1 MQYINLEKLKPALE
15 SIEDFPVET
24 LEAILGLVEENDFE
38 DRSPEIEELKAQI
51 ETLNTAHADE
61 LANVTADFETR
72 FRNAFFKGVDQGE
85 VSEPDV
91 EPEADPED
99 ITIEALLEDLLGE
112 DEHEE

>member
-15 SIEDFPVET
+15 SIEDFPVDT

-38 DRSPEIEELKAQI
+38 DRTPEIEELKAQI
-51 ETLNTAHADE
+51 ENLNTSHADE

-85 VSEPDV
+85 VSEPEV
-91 EPEADPED
+91 EAEPED

-112 DEHEE
+112 EEHEE